1 MKLQI
6 YGDSIM
12 KAITVDERFKYRPTA
27 KSLLEQLRERCGIDT
42 VNRAHFGYT
51 TARGDAVLQK
61 DLAAGLD
68 CQAALV
74 EFGGNDCDY
83 NWHEVAAQPDG
94 EHLPNTPLPQFLSNM
109 QSMVQS
115 LQQAGIQPILMTL
128 PPLDAEKYLDFIAR
142 LVSDKDAVL
151 HWLGDVQMIYR
162 WQELYSDAI
171 ARLALRLNLPLV
183 DVRSRLLAR
192 RDYQTLIAR
201 DGIHLTE
208 SGYQVVFD
216 ELGRTL
222 LAVS

>member
-1 MKLQI
+1 MKVQI

-12 KAITVDERFKYRPTA
+12 KAVTVDENFKYRPLA
-27 KSLLEQLRERCGIDT
+27 KSLLEQLRQTSSVEA

-51 TARGDAVLQK
+51 TEKGQAVLQR
-61 DLAAGLD
+61 DLEKGLD

-74 EFGGNDCDY
+74 EFGGNDCDH
-83 NWHEVAAQPDG
+83 NWHEVASAPDDD
-94 EHLPNTPLPQFLSNM
+94 HLPNTPLQRFVENM
-109 QSMVQS
+109 QAMAQS
-115 LQQAGIQPILMTL
+115 LKTAGVQPILMTL

-142 LVSDKDAVL
+142 LGSDKSAVL

-171 ARLALRLNLPLV
+171 ARLALRLDLPLV
-183 DVRSRLLAR
+183 DVRSRFLAR

-208 SGYQVVFD
+208 AGYDLVFD

>member
-1 MKLQI
+1 MKVQI

-12 KAITVDERFKYRPTA
+12 KAVTVDENFKYRPLA
-27 KSLLEQLRERCGIDT
+27 KSLLEQLRQTSSVEA

-51 TARGDAVLQK
+51 TEKGQAVLQR
-61 DLAAGLD
+61 DLEKGLD

-83 NWHEVAAQPDG
+83 NWHEVAASPDE
-94 EHLPNTPLPQFLSNM
+94 EHQPNTPLQQFLANM
-109 QSMVQS
+109 LSMVQS
-115 LQQAGIQPILMTL
+115 LKNAGVQPILMTL
-128 PPLDAEKYLDFIAR
+128 PPLDAQKYLDFIAR
-142 LVSDKDAVL
+142 LGSDKSAVL

-171 ARLALRLNLPLV
+171 ARLALRLDLPLA

-192 RDYQTLIAR
+192 RDYTDLIAR

-208 SGYQVVFD
+208 AGYNLVFD
-216 ELGRTL
+216 EFRSTL
-222 LAVS
+222 FAVC